1 MLDESLESGTPPH
14 VPALNAV
21 VRDTLTQSMP
31 GSELVVG
38 VEIER
43 GGCRLVLR
51 RGDRPVAVLV
61 GESEEVER
69 RPRYLRSRFRD
80 PGTVLGPNKYLPIF
94 NTK

>member
-1 MLDESLESGTPPH
+1 MLDESLKSGTPPH
-14 VPALNAV
+14 VPARNEV

-38 VEIER
+38 LEIER
-43 GGCRLVLR
+43 GGRRLVLR
-51 RGDRPVAVLV
+51 RGDRPVTALV
-61 GESEEVER
+61 GESDEVGR

-80 PGTVLGPNKYLPIF
+80 PGTVLGLNKYLPIF